1 MAYSID
7 VFADIVCPWCWVGE
21 RHLARALER
30 WAEEFPDE
38 ALPVVRF
45 LPFELNPDMPAEG
58 MDRAEYLDRK
68 FGPGGAS
75 EMYARLETVG
85 GEAGIDFRFADIA
98 RMPNTR
104 EAHVLLQALV
114 AEPERQ
120 HALFEAMARAFFT
133 EGEDL
138 SRREGLLEVARR
150 VGVSAEQGAAWL
162 ADSGLRSRTT
172 AIELQ
177 AREIGVQGVPFFIF
191 NRRLAVNGAQPP
203 EVLFD
208 AMQEARS

>member
-1 MAYSID
+1 MAYTID

-21 RHLARALER
+21 RHLAQALER
-30 WAEEFPDE
+30 WTEEFPDE
-38 ALPVVRF
+38 AVPVLRF

-58 MDRAEYLDRK
+58 MDRTEYLDRK
-68 FGPGGAS
+68 FGAGGAS
-75 EMYARLETVG
+75 EMHVRLEAAG
-85 GEAGIDFRFADIA
+85 SEAGIDFRFADIA

-104 EAHVLLQALV
+104 DAHVLLQALV
-114 AEPERQ
+114 GEPERQ
-120 HALFEAMARAFFT
+120 YALFEALARAFFS
-133 EGEDL
+133 EGEDIS
-138 SRREGLLEVARR
+138 SRVALIEVAKR
-150 VGVSAEQGAAWL
+150 VGLPAEQSATWL
-162 ADSGLRSRTT
+162 ADPALRSRTT

-203 EVLFD
+203 DVLFD